1 MRIGIDGSAWL
12 NRRGYGRFLRNVAPH
27 LLEIDEGTRYVMYV
41 DEHTAARISLPEGAE
56 RRLVRLRRA
65 VHEATRAESH
75 RTPADILRMA
85 LAVSRDRL
93 DAFVFP
99 SLHTYVPVVGTPT
112 LLGVHDTIP
121 EAYPELTHPGR
132 RARAF
137 AALKRAVGLR
147 RSAMIFT
154 VSEASR
160 QALAEQFGLPPGEI
174 AVVPEAPDPTFHPR
188 PAGVVAET
196 LAPLGLEPGRLFVT
210 ACGISPH
217 KNLERLVAAYAL
229 LAAEQ
234 SDVPP
239 LVIAGDT
246 TGDTYVSAG
255 ADVVRAI
262 EAHGL
267 ADRILLPGHVS
278 DETLACLYAGATAAV
293 VPSLA
298 EGFGLPAVEAAACGA
313 PLVLSDVPA
322 HRETLDGAAL
332 FVPPTDVGAIAK
344 ALGDVLTDGALR
356 ASLGERASRA
366 VSGLSWKASADALH
380 AAVLTT
386 ASGTGRARV

>member
-1 MRIGIDGSAWL
+1 MRVGIDGSSWL
-12 NRRGYGRFLRNVAPH
+12 NRRGYGRFLRNIAPP
-27 LLEIDEGTRYVMYV
+27 LLEIDDGTRYVVYL
-41 DEHTAARISLPEGAE
+41 DEHTAERVSLPESAE
-56 RRLVRLRRA
+56 RRVVKLGRA
-65 VHEATRAESH
+65 VHEAASAESH

-132 RARAF
+132 RSRTY

-147 RSAMIFT
+147 RSSRVFT

-160 QALAEQFGLPPGEI
+160 QALAEEFGLAPEEI
-174 AVVPEAPDPTFHPR
+174 AVVPEAPDPAFGPR
-188 PAGVVAET
+188 SPDVVDAA
-196 LAPLGLEPGRLFVT
+196 LAALGLERGRVFVT

-217 KNLERLVAAYAL
+217 KNLERLVEAYARL
-229 LAAEQ
+229 VAERP
-234 SDVPP
+234 DVPP

-255 ADVVRAI
+255 PQVRRVIA
-262 EAHGL
+262 AHRL
-267 ADRILLPGHVS
+267 ADRVLLPGHVS

-313 PLVLSDVPA
+313 PLILSDVPA

-332 FVPPTDVGAIAK
+332 FVSPTDVGAIAK
-344 ALGDVLTDGALR
+344 AFADMLADDGR
-356 ASLGERASRA
+356 RSSLGERAAHA
-366 VSGLSWKASADALH
+366 VSGLSWEASANALH
-380 AAVLTT
+380 AAVVAT
-386 ASGTGRARV
+386 AAGKRAARA